1 MYETKIPGQ
10 NRPRVD
16 AYDPR
21 TRVSVLARAIRI
33 YKSPLA
39 AGIEHKSPSPAKVG
53 VRGDRIV
60 DEDLVK
66 QAWPIYSAYI
76 KSNS

>member
-1 MYETKIPGQ
+1 MLTCEHEREKK
-10 NRPRVD
+10 
-16 AYDPR
+16 R
-21 TRVSVLARAIRI
+21 TCNARAIRI